1 MRGAFA
7 RSLVALAERDPRVWL
22 LTGDLGFSVLEPFVA
37 RFPER
42 FVNAGVAEQ
51 NMIGVAAGLAHSGKR
66 VFVYS
71 IANFPTLRCLE
82 QIRNDVCYHGLPV
95 RIVSVGGG
103 LSYGAAGYTHHA
115 VEDFAVMRSL
125 PGLAVL
131 APGDPRETE
140 LLVEALGDLPGPAYL
155 RLGKAGEPTVHT
167 QLESLKL
174 GQALLVRPGSD
185 VTLIATGGMLHGA
198 VQAAEELETRDGLSV
213 RVLSMHTLKPFD
225 EAAVRAAAIETRAVL
240 SVEEH
245 SCIGG
250 LGSAVADVMAE
261 LPVSRARFQKF
272 ALPDRHS
279 ERIGSQRYLLS
290 ELGTIAERARRL
302 LADGA
307 GELRREPVPS
317 THSSI

>member
-22 LTGDLGFSVLEPFVA
+22 LTGDLGFSVLEPFA
-37 RFPER
+37 GRFPER
-42 FVNAGVAEQ
+42 FVNVGVAEQ

-103 LSYGAAGYTHHA
+103 VAYGAAGYTHHG
-115 VEDFAVMRSL
+115 VEDFAVLRAL

-140 LLVEALGDLPGPAYL
+140 LLVSALGELPGPAYL
-155 RLGKAGEPTVHT
+155 RLGKAGEPAVHSA
-167 QLESLKL
+167 LSSLTL
-174 GQALLVRPGSD
+174 GRALLVRPGSD
-185 VTLIATGGMLHGA
+185 LTLISTGGMLQGT
-198 VQAAEELETRDGLSV
+198 VQAAEELEKENGLSV
-213 RVLSMHTLKPFD
+213 RVLSMHSLKPFD
-225 EAAVRAAAIETRAVL
+225 EAAVQAAASETRAIV

-250 LGSAVADVMAE
+250 LGSAVADVLSQMPA
-261 LPVSRARFQKF
+261 SRAAFSKF
-272 ALPDRHS
+272 ALPDRHL
-279 ERIGSQRYLLS
+279 EQIGSQRYLLS
-290 ELGTIAERARRL
+290 ELGTIAEHARRL
-302 LADGA
+302 LSSDRAGA
-307 GELRREPVPS
+307 LSRAQGF
-317 THSSI
+317 

>member
-22 LTGDLGFSVLEPFVA
+22 LTGDLGFSVLEPFA
-37 RFPER
+37 QRFPER
-42 FVNAGVAEQ
+42 FVNVGVAEQ
-51 NMIGVAAGLAHSGKR
+51 NMVGVAAGLAHSGKR

-103 LSYGAAGYTHHA
+103 VAYGAAGYTHHG
-115 VEDFAVMRSL
+115 VEDFAVLRAL

-140 LLVEALGDLPGPAYL
+140 LLVNALGDLPGPAYL
-155 RLGKAGEPTVHT
+155 RLGKAGEPEVHRDLPRLT
-167 QLESLKL
+167 L
-174 GQALLVRPGSD
+174 GRALVLRSGSD
-185 VTLIATGGMLHGA
+185 LTLIATGGMLYGA
-198 VQAAEELETRDGLSV
+198 VQAAEELEKQDGLSV
-213 RVLSMHTLKPFD
+213 RVLSMHSLKPFD
-225 EAAVRAAAIETRAVL
+225 EAAVRAAASETRAIL

-245 SCIGG
+245 STIGG
-250 LGSAVADVMAE
+250 LGSAVADVLAE
-261 LPVSRARFQKF
+261 MPDRHARFAKF
-272 ALPDRHS
+272 ALPDRHL

-290 ELGTIAERARRL
+290 ELGTIADQARRL
-302 LADGA
+302 LSAESQRALSRAEGF
-307 GELRREPVPS
+307 
-317 THSSI
+317 

>member
-22 LTGDLGFSVLEPFVA
+22 LTGDLGFSVLEPFA
-37 RFPER
+37 QRFPER
-42 FVNAGVAEQ
+42 FVNVGVAEQ

-103 LSYGAAGYTHHA
+103 VAYGAAGYTHHG
-115 VEDFAVMRSL
+115 VEDFAVLRAL

-140 LLVEALGDLPGPAYL
+140 LLVHALGDLPGPAYL
-155 RLGKAGEPTVHT
+155 RLGKAGEPEVHRD
-167 QLESLKL
+167 LASLTL
-174 GQALLVRPGSD
+174 GRALLVRAGSD
-185 VTLIATGGMLHGA
+185 LTLIATGGMLYAA
-198 VQAAEELETRDGLSV
+198 VQAATELEQQDGLSV

-225 EAAVRAAAIETRAVL
+225 DAAVRAAASETRAIL

-245 SCIGG
+245 STVGG
-250 LGSAVADVMAE
+250 LGSAVADVLAE
-261 LPVSRARFQKF
+261 MPGQRARFSKF
-272 ALPDRHS
+272 ALPDRHL

-290 ELGTIAERARRL
+290 ELGSVADQARRL
-302 LADGA
+302 LHQESPPALSQAEGF
-307 GELRREPVPS
+307 
-317 THSSI
+317 